1 MFHVEIL
8 IKGKMDPHWSDWF
21 EEMQVLPN
29 ADGNTLLIGIVQD
42 KSAVYGV
49 LSRLSS
55 LGFMLIS
62 TDCQEVI
69 QHNTQEME
77 GLCS

>member
-1 MFHVEIL
+1 MFHLEIL
-8 IKGKMDPHWSDWF
+8 IKGKIGPQWSDWF
-21 EEMQVLPN
+21 EEMQVQPN
-29 ADGNTLLIGIVQD
+29 ADGNTLLTGKLQD
-42 KSAVYGV
+42 KAAVYGV

-62 TDCQEVI
+62 AACQEVI
-69 QHNTQEME
+69 QQDKQEME